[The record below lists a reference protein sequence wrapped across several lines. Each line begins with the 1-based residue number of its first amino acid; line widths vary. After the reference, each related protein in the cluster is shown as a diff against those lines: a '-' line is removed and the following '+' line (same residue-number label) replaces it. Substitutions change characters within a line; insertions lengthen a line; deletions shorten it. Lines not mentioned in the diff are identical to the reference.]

1 MNKIKR
7 LFSVFLTLALI
18 ITCFPG
24 GNVFAET
31 EGTESDITKYLPMDR
46 SYKISSEEGLK
57 STNVLLDTYPRYGH
71 GIYSY
76 LEEIEEGGFRRIE
89 AQDGNVYIQIYSAD
103 YKLLSTKTIKYA
115 LPKFGRYFKGK
126 DARYIVYGQ
135 NNHESDSTKEVVRV
149 VKYDDDWNELGQCSI
164 ISKNVY
170 EPFAAGNVSMTEN
183 EGILYIHTSR
193 LLYWDTVKDKV
204 EIHHQANL
212 TYAVDEDSMECVM
225 NEADGDW
232 VSHSFAQYVITDGDS
247 VYRLD
252 LGDAYPRAIN
262 LVKTVA
268 YRQPEDATAW
278 FATTTRYLLL
288 QIIGGLGDNYTGVS
302 MGGFELMGDTLITAG
317 SSIVQDSSVTKAP
330 NEDTYRNIFVLTMN
344 KDCNSGASFKWI
356 TDYDQED
363 GIRIL
368 NPQLIKAKDGCY
380 IFWEE
385 YYAERDRNFWVTR
398 VAKLKE
404 DGSLDGK
411 IHKIHARLSNCRP
424 IVTSDNHFIW
434 YSTMDSTPIFYSLDM
449 NRLDDYDFNGRIFA
463 DQLEIKLS
471 QYTYT
476 AINDSSRM
484 HSYKPDVTVY
494 YQGKELVNGQDYTF
508 AYKDNYTQGTAYVEV
523 TGKDFFVGTQ
533 EVSFEILPAEE
544 DPPYQEP
551 SWTSKPGTTSKPG
564 ATIRPTATKKP
575 TATGKPTT
583 TIRPTVTRKPTATRK
598 PTTINTSSNT
608 NTGNNSSSITS
619 AAPQKVKGVRVSN
632 LKGKKAVVSWYK
644 QEEMSGYQIQYALN
658 KKFTKGKKK
667 LSASRSTAFRIITK
681 LKKKTYY
688 FRVRTYKYSGGTR
701 IYGAWSKKVKIKI
714 RK

>member
-7 LFSVFLTLALI
+7 LFSIFLTLALI
-18 ITCFPG
+18 ITCFPNE
-24 GNVFAET
+24 NVFAEA
-31 EGTESDITKYLPMDR
+31 EGTESDITKNLPIDR

-57 STNVLLDTYPRYGH
+57 STNVLTDTYPRYGH
-71 GIYSY
+71 GTYSY

-89 AQDGNVYIQIYSAD
+89 ALKGKVYIETYSAE

-115 LPKFGRYFKGK
+115 LPKFGGYFKGK
-126 DARYIVYGQ
+126 DARYIVYGK
-135 NNHESDSTKEVVRV
+135 NNHESDSTAEVVRV

-183 EGILYIHTSR
+183 EGILYMHTSR

-212 TYAVDEDSMECVM
+212 TYAVDENSMECVM
-225 NEADGDW
+225 NEAPGDW

-262 LVKTVA
+262 LVKTIA
-268 YRQPEDATAW
+268 YRQPEDEKAW
-278 FATTTRYLLL
+278 FMTTTKYLLL
-288 QIIGGLGDNYTGVS
+288 QIIGGIGDNYTGVS

-330 NEDTYRNIFVLTMN
+330 NEDTYRNIFVLTMD

-356 TDYDQED
+356 TDYKEED

-368 NPQLIKAKDGCY
+368 NPQLIKVKDGCY

-424 IVTSDNHFIW
+424 IVTSDDHFIW

-476 AINDSSRM
+476 AINDPSRM

-494 YQGKELVNGQDYTF
+494 YEGKKLVYGQDYT
-508 AYKDNYTQGTAYVEV
+508 YRYEDNYTQGTAYVDV

-533 EVSFEILPAEE
+533 RVSFQILPAEE

-551 SWTSKPGTTSKPG
+551 SWWGNGGKPTSTPGATSKPNTTGK
-564 ATIRPTATKKP
+564 PTATKKP
-575 TATGKPTT
+575 STTGKSSTT
-583 TIRPTVTRKPTATRK
+583 GKKRTSTGAVIKSGTGTAVVT
-598 PTTINTSSNT
+598 
-608 NTGNNSSSITS
+608 
-619 AAPQKVKGVRVSN
+619 PQKVKGIRVSN

-644 QEEMSGYQIQYALN
+644 QEGMSGYQIQYAQN

-667 LSASRSTAFRIITK
+667 LSASKSSAFRIITK

-688 FRVRTYKYSGGTR
+688 FRVRTYKYSGGSR
-701 IYGAWSKKVKIKI
+701 KYGKWSKVVKVKIKL
-714 RK
+714 

>member
-7 LFSVFLTLALI
+7 LFSIFLTLALI
-18 ITCFPG
+18 ITCFPNE
-24 GNVFAET
+24 NVFAEA
-31 EGTESDITKYLPMDR
+31 EGTESDITKNLPIDR

-57 STNVLLDTYPRYGH
+57 STNVLTDTYPRYGH
-71 GIYSY
+71 GTYSY

-89 AQDGNVYIQIYSAD
+89 ALKGKVYIETYSAE

-115 LPKFGRYFKGK
+115 LPKFGGYFKGK
-126 DARYIVYGQ
+126 DARYIVYGK
-135 NNHESDSTKEVVRV
+135 NNHESDSTAEVVRV

-183 EGILYIHTSR
+183 EGILYMHTSR

-212 TYAVDEDSMECVM
+212 TYAVDENSMECVM
-225 NEADGDW
+225 NEAPGDW

-262 LVKTVA
+262 LVKTIA
-268 YRQPEDATAW
+268 YRQPEDEKAW
-278 FATTTRYLLL
+278 FMTTTKYLLL
-288 QIIGGLGDNYTGVS
+288 QIIGGIGDNYTGVS

-330 NEDTYRNIFVLTMN
+330 NEDTYRNIFVLTMD

-356 TDYDQED
+356 TDYKEED

-368 NPQLIKAKDGCY
+368 NPQLIKVKDGCY

-424 IVTSDNHFIW
+424 IVTSDDHFIW

-476 AINDSSRM
+476 AINDPSRM

-494 YQGKELVNGQDYTF
+494 YQGKKLVNGQDYT
-508 AYKDNYTQGTAYVEV
+508 YEYHDNYTQGTAYVDV

-533 EVSFEILPAEE
+533 RVSFQILPAKE

-551 SWTSKPGTTSKPG
+551 SWWGNGGKPTSTPGVTSKPNTTGK
-564 ATIRPTATKKP
+564 PTATKKP
-575 TATGKPTT
+575 STTGKSSTT
-583 TIRPTVTRKPTATRK
+583 GKKRTSTGAVIKSGTGTAVVT
-598 PTTINTSSNT
+598 
-608 NTGNNSSSITS
+608 
-619 AAPQKVKGVRVSN
+619 PQKVKGIRVSN

-644 QEEMSGYQIQYALN
+644 QEGMSGYQIQYAQN

-667 LSASRSTAFRIITK
+667 LSASKSSAFRIITK

-688 FRVRTYKYSGGTR
+688 FRVRTYKYSGGSR
-701 IYGAWSKKVKIKI
+701 KYGKWSKVVKVKIKL
-714 RK
+714 